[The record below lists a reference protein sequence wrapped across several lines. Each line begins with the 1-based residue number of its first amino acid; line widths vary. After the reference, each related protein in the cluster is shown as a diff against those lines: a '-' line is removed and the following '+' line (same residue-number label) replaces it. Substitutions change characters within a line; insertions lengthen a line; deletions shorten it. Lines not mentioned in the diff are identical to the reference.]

1 MNIKIKINKRKED
14 FIMEEFLKDYVQMMA
29 EVNGVNI
36 DDTQLQEIVNNLM
49 DCEVIWDVLD
59 EHINYEFDEME
70 VR

>member
-1 MNIKIKINKRKED
+1 
-14 FIMEEFLKDYVQMMA
+14 MEKFLKDYVQMMA
-29 EVNGVNI
+29 EVDGINI
-36 DDTQLQEIVNNLM
+36 DDNQLQDIVNNLM